1 MSTLASPSITIDF
14 TEAAASAIGRG
25 ERGIVALI
33 LKENTPPSPAHFR
46 VYDVTEIPATLTT
59 ANKQFIKDALKGYT
73 NAPRYITV
81 YVMDGDAADLG
92 AEYTN
97 ALNYFETEKFQWLAI
112 PTVETDQKTADI
124 VSWVQTK
131 RQNDLLVKTV
141 LPNANSADHE
151 GIINWVTTLYRDA
164 NTAVTPEEG
173 TPRIAGLLAGTG
185 LTISATYAPLRDFVD
200 CTRNTKS
207 DRDTLVGAGKLN
219 AFWDGEK
226 VKLNRAVNSFVT
238 TSAGKQ
244 DQYKKIKIVEDM
256 DLMEDDIRKT
266 IEDSYIGKFANSYDN
281 KCLLI
286 TAVNGYFQGLIN
298 DGVLAAGV
306 AEINVTATRTWL
318 QQNGKD
324 VVLPDGTVVE
334 LEDATD
340 DQVKQAN
347 TGSHVFLHAVVSIL
361 DAIEDFDL
369 EVNI

>member
-14 TEAAASAIGRG
+14 TEVAASAIDRG

-33 LKENTPPSPAHFR
+33 LKESTPPSPAHFR
-46 VYDVTEIPATLTT
+46 VYDVTEIPATLTA
-59 ANKQFIKDALKGYT
+59 ANKQFIKDALVGYT
-73 NAPRYITV
+73 NAPRYIAV
-81 YVMDGDAADLG
+81 YVMDGDAAGLD
-92 AEYTN
+92 AEYTA

-124 VSWVQTK
+124 ISWVKTK
-131 RQNDLLVKTV
+131 RQNGLLVKAV
-141 LPNANSADHE
+141 LPNANSADTE
-151 GIINWVTTLYRDA
+151 GVINWVTTLYRDA
-164 NTAVTPEEG
+164 DTAITPEAG

-200 CTRNTKS
+200 CTRTTKAE
-207 DRDTLVGAGKLN
+207 RDALVGVGKLN

-226 VKLNRAVNSFVT
+226 VKLNRAVNSFATT
-238 TSAGKQ
+238 TSAKN

-266 IEDSYIGKFANSYDN
+266 IEDSYIGKFVNSYDN

-286 TAVNGYFQGLIN
+286 TAVNAYFQGLIN

-306 AEINVTATRTWL
+306 AEINIEATRTWL
-318 QQNGKD
+318 NANGRP
-324 VVLPDGTVVE
+324 VVLPDGTSIAVA
-334 LEDATD
+334 DATD
-340 DQVKQAN
+340 DQIKQAN

-369 EVNI
+369 DVNI